1 MEFTFAGAHPVA
13 VAADRVDF
21 AVVGDAAERL
31 GEAPRREGVGGE
43 AGVDQGKTRGQRGVA
58 QVLEELGQLV
68 GCQHA
73 LIYEGLGV
81 EAGDVGIRFTFG
93 AAAQAVGG
101 NIEVATAPDT
111 VAVSDQQLA
120 EDGHGAARG
129 GPNRCFIDGN
139 VAPGNNAQAFLADDS
154 FDGGNGFGQ
163 LHTAL
168 VGAGK
173 EYEAGRITA
182 EARQVGADCGP
193 KELVRHLQE
202 DPRAVPGVLFRA
214 DRAAMIEA
222 F

>member
-1 MEFTFAGAHPVA
+1 M
-13 VAADRVDF
+13 
-21 AVVGDAAERL
+21 
-31 GEAPRREGVGGE
+31 
-43 AGVDQGKTRGQRGVA
+43 DQGKTRGQRRVA
-58 QVLEELGQLV
+58 QVLKELRQLI
-68 GCQHA
+68 GCQHP

-101 NIEVATAPDT
+101 NVEVAAAPDA
-111 VAVSDQQLA
+111 VAVGDQQLA
-120 EDGHGAARG
+120 EDGHGAARR
-129 GPNRCFIDGN
+129 GPNRGFIDGN

-163 LHTAL
+163 FHTTF

-173 EYEAGRITA
+173 EDEAGRVTA

-193 KELVRHLQE
+193 EELVWHLQE
-202 DPRAVPGVLFRA
+202 DPRAIPGVLFRA
-214 DRAAMIEA
+214 DRAAVVEA

>member
-1 MEFTFAGAHPVA
+1 M
-13 VAADRVDF
+13 
-21 AVVGDAAERL
+21 
-31 GEAPRREGVGGE
+31 
-43 AGVDQGKTRGQRGVA
+43 
-58 QVLEELGQLV
+58 
-68 GCQHA
+68 
-73 LIYEGLGV
+73 
-81 EAGDVGIRFTFG
+81 
-93 AAAQAVGG
+93 
-101 NIEVATAPDT
+101 
-111 VAVSDQQLA
+111 A
-120 EDGHGAARG
+120 EDGHGAARR

-202 DPRAVPGVLFRA
+202 DPGAIPGVLFRA
-214 DRAAMIEA
+214 DCTAMIEA